1 MKSTR
6 PDTHKKKMITSSN
19 THGELSDT
27 SSKQIYIFLSDWFY
41 FFPVEDYEEYS
52 RHAFVIEI
60 NGLVFQATAPNSELS
75 SQWQSFHSPQWA
87 LDEIHVVESDD
98 LHFQMQSVSA
108 DFKFIT
114 IIFLLY
120 LFKMLFNHHGVV

>member
-1 MKSTR
+1 MTR
-6 PDTHKKKMITSSN
+6 VQNKYTFFS
-19 THGELSDT
+19 LV
-27 SSKQIYIFLSDWFY
+27 DWFY

-52 RHAFVIEI
+52 RQAFVIEI

-98 LHFQMQSVSA
+98 LHFQMQSVPA